1 VVSKVPF
8 VFDYQRR
15 EFCIKFGTSFK
26 GTTDLFLLS
35 LVVLCHITPLV
46 LQLTIINFLLS
57 RAGLEDKFLSLFLSN
72 ERPELEDQKQML
84 MVQSASNQRQIR

>member
-8 VFDYQRR
+8 VFDHQRR

-26 GTTDLFLLS
+26 GTSLFLLS
-35 LVVLCHITPLV
+35 LVVLCHITPLL